1 MKIKVSSD
9 DCGSKYLAVFIL
21 PHLNLVITLL
31 YKAGVFNCSGRSS
44 VEVVSALNGNKR
56 KAKPSLYKYLS
67 KPLYCSEGTVE
78 AK

>member
-1 MKIKVSSD
+1 MNVSSD
-9 DCGSKYLAVFIL
+9 DCGSKYLAVFIF
-21 PHLNLVITLL
+21 PHLNLFITLL
-31 YKAGVFNCSGRSS
+31 YKTGVFSCSGLSS
-44 VEVVSALNGNKR
+44 DAVVSALSGSKR